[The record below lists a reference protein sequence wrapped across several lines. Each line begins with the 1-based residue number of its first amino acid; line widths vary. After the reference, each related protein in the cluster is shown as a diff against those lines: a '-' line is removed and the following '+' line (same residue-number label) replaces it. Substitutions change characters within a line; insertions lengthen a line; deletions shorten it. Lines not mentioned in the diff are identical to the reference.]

1 MQAAARARRGLP
13 AILAGTIST
22 RNAGF
27 PMMSS
32 AFRQAS
38 LLAAVLLAAVT
49 ATPAAA
55 DAAPGPA
62 ASAGNPEHGRKLS
75 YACLG
80 CHGVPEFRNAYPR
93 YRVPK
98 IGGQSAAY
106 LAQALDEYRKGSRR
120 HPTMQMQARSFSD
133 QDIADLA
140 TYLSTLK

>member
-1 MQAAARARRGLP
+1 M
-13 AILAGTIST
+13 IY
-22 RNAGF
+22 
-27 PMMSS
+27 S
-32 AFRQAS
+32 ALRQAC
-38 LLAAVLLAAVT
+38 LLVALL
-49 ATPAAA
+49 PAAA
-55 DAAPGPA
+55 FASPVAADAPPSRPA
-62 ASAGNPEHGRKLS
+62 MPAGDPEHGRTLS

-98 IGGQSAAY
+98 SGGQSAAY

-140 TYLSTLK
+140 AYLAAQK

>member
-1 MQAAARARRGLP
+1 MARPLYSTARFP
-13 AILAGTIST
+13 PE
-22 RNAGF
+22 NARF
-27 PMMSS
+27 PMMPP
-32 AFRQAS
+32 AFRQAI
-38 LLAAVLLAAVT
+38 LLAVLPLAVPAFAAVD
-49 ATPAAA
+49 APSAPRPAAT
-55 DAAPGPA
+55 
-62 ASAGNPEHGRKLS
+62 AGNPERGRTLS

-98 IGGQSAAY
+98 ISGQSAAY
-106 LAQALDEYRKGSRR
+106 LAQALDEYRKGART